1 MFLAIKFRFDLTLCY
16 GSLLRSDIRID
27 KNKPI
32 IMIKYRIATLEDN
45 AQLLRLTNDADMA
58 GTIGLRTDRDPSFF
72 NLIELRGKSAVYIA
86 EEHKDI
92 VGSICVTREDVF
104 INKKVY
110 PLYYISDFKVAK
122 THRNQGIG
130 LQLTNEVAKY
140 LESENADLAFLNVAK
155 GNKRPFVFFSERRNY
170 PDFENI
176 GTFKIVQFIGAKKKR
191 EQKKYDIE
199 VTTATVEILHFLNE
213 YYSKHELSSVISK
226 DHLEGTSIFCVRANK
241 AIIAVMCLLDT
252 SSMKQHMVLKMPW
265 YLRFF
270 TSAINAIRPLTRTT
284 KLPKQNEP
292 IKMLYLKYLAVS
304 SYDADLIKEL
314 IYRAKHEVYK
324 KSYAFVS
331 FGLHENDPLVQY
343 LPGFF
348 KITFYSVGMLVSLRN
363 SQGLMR
369 QIKNGIP
376 FKDFSTV

>member
-1 MFLAIKFRFDLTLCY
+1 
-16 GSLLRSDIRID
+16 
-27 KNKPI
+27 
-32 IMIKYRIATLEDN
+32 MIKYRIATLEDN

-72 NLIELRGKSAVYIA
+72 NLVELRGKSKVYIA
-86 EEHKDI
+86 EEHKNI
-92 VGSICVTREDVF
+92 VGSICVTQEDVY
-104 INKKVY
+104 IQKGIY

-130 LQLTNEVAKY
+130 LQLTNEVTKY
-140 LESENADLAFLNVAK
+140 LESENADFAFLNVAK

-170 PDFENI
+170 PDFDTI
-176 GTFKIVQFIGAKKKR
+176 GTFKIVQFIGAKKKG
-191 EQKKYDIE
+191 EHKKYNIE
-199 VTTATVEILHFLNE
+199 VTTATVEILDFLNE
-213 YYSKHELSSVISK
+213 FYSKHELANVISK
-226 DHLEGTSIFCVRANK
+226 DHLKETSIFCVRSNE

-252 SSMKQHMVLKMPW
+252 SNMKQHLVLKMPW
-265 YLRFF
+265 YLKLFI
-270 TSAINAIRPLTRTT
+270 SAINTIRPLTETT

-324 KSYAFVS
+324 KTYAFVS
-331 FGLHENDPLVQY
+331 FGLHENDPLAKY

-348 KITFYSVGMLVSLRN
+348 KITFYSVGMLVSLKN
-363 SQGLMR
+363 SQGLM
-369 QIKNGIP
+369 QLIKKGVP